1 VAKKQKK
8 DLIRLAVQFFFLA
21 LIILISFN
29 HFRSEQGLAP
39 LLIGSPSLHAV
50 CPFGGV
56 VTIYT
61 YFTEGAFVQKIHQS
75 SFTLM
80 WLILGLTL
88 LFGPVFCGWVCPFG
102 TVQEFI
108 GKIGRKIFKKK
119 YNNFIPLKLDRILRY
134 LRYVILILVVVNTAI
149 SGKLLFANFDPYFAL
164 FNIWSSEVTRLSL
177 LVLGLVLIGSLL
189 SLLVLGLVLIGS
201 LFVERPWCKY
211 LCPLGALLGIFN
223 LFRIVKLKRNENIC
237 INCKVCDR
245 ACPMNID
252 ISTSKVISD
261 HQCISCLLCT
271 DEIACPVSD
280 SLNFSVLERKNPKED
295 SEKDSGDKIEESD
308 SGGVK

>member
-1 VAKKQKK
+1 MPKSQKK
-8 DLIRLAVQFFFLA
+8 DLIRLAVQIFFLA

-29 HFRSEQGLAP
+29 HFRSEQGLPP
-39 LLIGSPSLHAV
+39 LLIGAPSLHAV

-61 YFTEGAFVQKIHQS
+61 YFTQGTFIQKIHQS

-80 WLILGLTL
+80 WLVLVLTL
-88 LFGPVFCGWVCPFG
+88 LFGPVFCGWICPFG
-102 TVQEFI
+102 TVEEFI

-119 YNNFIPLKLDRILRY
+119 YNNFFPSVIDKPLRY
-134 LRYVILILVVVNTAI
+134 LRYVILLLVVYNTAI

-177 LVLGLVLIGSLL
+177 LILGLI
-189 SLLVLGLVLIGS
+189 LVGS

-211 LCPLGALLGIFN
+211 LCPFGALLGIFN
-223 LFRIVKLKRNENIC
+223 FFRIVKLKRNEKTC
-237 INCKVCDR
+237 INCKACDR
-245 ACPMNID
+245 VCPMNID
-252 ISTSKVISD
+252 ISTSKTITD
-261 HQCISCLLCT
+261 PQCISCLLCT
-271 DEIACPVSD
+271 DEMDCPVSN
-280 SLNFSVLERKNPKED
+280 SLNFSLLERKNTTED
-295 SEKDSGDKIEESD
+295 SEKDSEDKIEESV

>member
-8 DLIRLAVQFFFLA
+8 DLIRLAVQIFFLA
-21 LIILISFN
+21 LIILISVN

-39 LLIGSPSLHAV
+39 LLISAPSLHAV

-61 YFTEGAFVQKIHQS
+61 YLTEGAFIQKIHQS
-75 SFTLM
+75 AFTLM
-80 WLILGLTL
+80 WLVLGLTL

-108 GKIGRKIFKKK
+108 GKIGRKIFKKR
-119 YNNFIPLKLDRILRY
+119 YNNFIPSVIDKPLRY
-134 LRYVILILVVVNTAI
+134 LRYVILALVVVNTAI
-149 SGKLLFANFDPYFAL
+149 SGKLLFSNFDPYYAL

-177 LVLGLVLIGSLL
+177 LVLGLT
-189 SLLVLGLVLIGS
+189 LIGS

-245 ACPMNID
+245 VCPMNIN
-252 ISTSKVISD
+252 ISTSKVVSD

-271 DEIACPVSD
+271 DEIACPVSN
-280 SLNFSVLERKNPKED
+280 SLNFSVLERKNPEEDLKKD
-295 SEKDSGDKIEESD
+295 SEDKIEESV

>member
-1 VAKKQKK
+1 MAKKQKK
-8 DLIRLAVQFFFLA
+8 HLMRLAVQIFFLA

-29 HFRSEQGLAP
+29 HFRSEQGLPP
-39 LLIGSPSLHAV
+39 LLIGAPSLHAV

-61 YFTEGAFVQKIHQS
+61 YFTEGAFIQKIHQS

-80 WLILGLTL
+80 WLVLALTL

-102 TVQEFI
+102 TVEEFI
-108 GKIGRKIFKKK
+108 GKIGRKIFKKR
-119 YNNFIPLKLDRILRY
+119 YNNFIPSKLDKLLKY
-134 LRYVILILVVVNTAI
+134 LRYVILLLVVINTAI

-164 FNIWSSEVTRLSL
+164 FNIWSSEVTR
-177 LVLGLVLIGSLL
+177 L

-223 LFRIVKLKRNENIC
+223 LFRIVKLKRNKKTC
-237 INCKVCDR
+237 INCKACDR
-245 ACPMNID
+245 ICPMNINV
-252 ISTSKVISD
+252 STSKVVSN
-261 HQCISCLLCT
+261 HQCISCFLCT
-271 DEIACPVSD
+271 DEITCPVND
-280 SLNFSVLERKNPKED
+280 ILNFSVLEKNNSRENFG
-295 SEKDSGDKIEESD
+295 KDSKAKSEESI
-308 SGGVK
+308 SGGGK

>member
-1 VAKKQKK
+1 VVKNQKK
-8 DLIRLAVQFFFLA
+8 DLIRLAVQIFFLA
-21 LIILISFN
+21 LIILISVN
-29 HFRSEQGLAP
+29 NFRSEQGLAP

-61 YFTEGAFVQKIHQS
+61 YFTEGAFIQKIHQS
-75 SFTLM
+75 AFTLM
-80 WLILGLTL
+80 WLVLGLTL
-88 LFGPVFCGWVCPFG
+88 LFGPVFCGWICPFG
-102 TVQEFI
+102 TVEEFI
-108 GKIGRKIFKKK
+108 GKIGKKIFKKK
-119 YNNFIPLKLDRILRY
+119 YNNFIPLKFDRLLRY
-134 LRYVILILVVVNTAI
+134 LRYVILTLVVVNTAI
-149 SGKLLFANFDPYFAL
+149 SGKLLFSDFDPYFAL

-177 LVLGLVLIGSLL
+177 LI
-189 SLLVLGLVLIGS
+189 LGLVLIGS

-223 LFRIVKLKRNENIC
+223 LFRIVKLKRNENTC

-252 ISTSKVISD
+252 ISTSKTITD

-271 DEIACPVSD
+271 DEIACPVSN
-280 SLNFSVLERKNPKED
+280 SLNFSVLERKNPKEN
-295 SEKDSGDKIEESD
+295 SEAD
-308 SGGVK
+308 SGGNIKESISGGGK

>member
-8 DLIRLAVQFFFLA
+8 HLIRLTVQIFFLA

-39 LLIGSPSLHAV
+39 LLIGAPSLHAV

-61 YFTEGAFVQKIHQS
+61 YFTEGAFIQKIHQS
-75 SFTLM
+75 SFSLM
-80 WLILGLTL
+80 WLVLALTL
-88 LFGPVFCGWVCPFG
+88 LFGPVFCGWICPFG
-102 TVQEFI
+102 TVEEFI
-108 GKIGRKIFKKK
+108 GKIGKKIFKKS
-119 YNNFIPLKLDRILRY
+119 YNHFVPSIIDKPLRY
-134 LRYVILILVVVNTAI
+134 TRYVILILVVINTAI

-164 FNIWSSEVTRLSL
+164 FNIWSSEVTR
-177 LVLGLVLIGSLL
+177 L

-223 LFRIVKLKRNENIC
+223 LFRIVKLKRNKKTC
-237 INCKVCDR
+237 INCKACDR
-245 ACPMNID
+245 ICPMNINV
-252 ISTSKVISD
+252 STSKVVSN
-261 HQCISCLLCT
+261 HQCISCFLCT
-271 DEIACPVSD
+271 DEITCPVND
-280 SLNFSVLERKNPKED
+280 TLNFSVLEKNNSRENFG
-295 SEKDSGDKIEESD
+295 KDSKAKSEESI
-308 SGGVK
+308 SGGGK

>member
-8 DLIRLAVQFFFLA
+8 HLIRLAVQIFFFA
-21 LIILISFN
+21 LIILVSLN
-29 HFRSEQGLAP
+29 QWRSEQGLPP
-39 LLIGSPSLHAV
+39 LLIGAPSLHAV

-61 YFTEGAFVQKIHQS
+61 YFTEGAFIQKIHQS
-75 SFTLM
+75 AFTLM
-80 WLILGLTL
+80 WLVLGLTL
-88 LFGPVFCGWVCPFG
+88 LFGPVFCGWICPFG

-108 GKIGRKIFKKK
+108 GKIGRKIFKKR
-119 YNNFIPLKLDRILRY
+119 YNNFIPLKLDRLLRY

-177 LVLGLVLIGSLL
+177 LVLGLVLIGSL
-189 SLLVLGLVLIGS
+189 
-201 LFVERPWCKY
+201 FVERPWCKY

-223 LFRIVKLKRNENIC
+223 LFRIVKLKRNEKTC
-237 INCKVCDR
+237 INCKACDR
-245 ACPMNID
+245 VCPMNINV
-252 ISTSKVISD
+252 STSKVVYD

-271 DEIACPVSD
+271 DEIACPVNNT
-280 SLNFSVLERKNPKED
+280 LNFNVLERKNLK
-295 SEKDSGDKIEESD
+295 
-308 SGGVK
+308 

>member
-8 DLIRLAVQFFFLA
+8 DLIRLAVQIFFLA
-21 LIILISFN
+21 LIILISVN

-39 LLIGSPSLHAV
+39 LLIGAPSLHAV

-61 YFTEGAFVQKIHQS
+61 YLAEGAFIQKIHQS
-75 SFTLM
+75 AFTLM
-80 WLILGLTL
+80 WLVLGLTL

-108 GKIGRKIFKKK
+108 GKIGRKIFKKR
-119 YNNFIPLKLDRILRY
+119 YNNFIPSVIDKPLRY
-134 LRYVILILVVVNTAI
+134 LRYVILALVVVNTAI
-149 SGKLLFANFDPYFAL
+149 SGKLLFSNFDPYYAL

-177 LVLGLVLIGSLL
+177 LVLGLT
-189 SLLVLGLVLIGS
+189 LIGS

-223 LFRIVKLKRNENIC
+223 FFRIVKLKRNENIC

-245 ACPMNID
+245 VCPMNIN

-271 DEIACPVSD
+271 DEIACPVSN

-295 SEKDSGDKIEESD
+295 LKKDSEDKIEESV